1 MTKSALAAAVDLR
14 GKAAA
19 SASVKVNTLGRA
31 RMCGMSRS
39 SLRRAPQC
47 VSQSDLRSARPPT
60 IERRSTMNKLKRTLV
75 AGLILAGAIALGVV
89 APNMIILPAVAAVA
103 AMFLMATIV
112 LSSPPTVHR

>member
-1 MTKSALAAAVDLR
+1 
-14 GKAAA
+14 
-19 SASVKVNTLGRA
+19 
-31 RMCGMSRS
+31 
-39 SLRRAPQC
+39 
-47 VSQSDLRSARPPT
+47 
-60 IERRSTMNKLKRTLV
+60 MNKLKRTLV